1 MLKIYQQPIV
11 QEISD
16 ALFDK
21 WKVRVFIKREDLIH
35 PYVSGNKWRKLK
47 YNLEEARNQNRKTLL
62 TFGGAYSN
70 HIYAT
75 SAAAKEAGFLSIGVI
90 RGEELGEKELNHTLT
105 FAKENGMHLH
115 FVSREEYR
123 SKDEKSY
130 LQNLKKLF
138 GDFFLLPEGGTNNLA
153 IKGSEEIVDNTV
165 KTFDIIGLSVGTGG
179 TISGIIS
186 AAETNQKILGFSA
199 LKGDFLIKEVEE
211 LLINYSG
218 KTYDNW
224 SIETKYHFGGYA
236 KTKGEL
242 LEFIENFENKHNIP
256 LDQVYTGKLMFG
268 IYDKIIKGEFE
279 TGSKILAIH
288 TGGLQGKAT
297 H

>member
-1 MLKIYQQPIV
+1 MLKLHSQPII
-11 QEISD
+11 QEIKED
-16 ALFDK
+16 WITEKGIKL
-21 WKVRVFIKREDLIH
+21 FIKREDLIH
-35 PYVSGNKWRKLK
+35 PFVSGNKWRKLK
-47 YNLEEARNQNRKTLL
+47 YNLEEARSQNKKTLL

-75 SAAAKEAGFLSIGVI
+75 AAAVNEAGFNSIGVI
-90 RGEELGEKELNHTLT
+90 RGEELEEKELNHTLS
-105 FAKENGMHLH
+105 FARENGMQLH

-153 IKGSEEIVDNTV
+153 IKGCEEIVDSAV

-224 SIETKYHFGGYA
+224 SIETNYHFGGYA

-242 LEFIENFENKHNIP
+242 LEFIDNFENKNNIP
-256 LDQVYTGKLMFG
+256 LDQVYTGKMMFG
-268 IYDKIIKGEFE
+268 LYDKIIKGEFE

-297 H
+297 Y